1 MKSSRFGQQ
10 DTEMINGSLK
20 IQIILDRSENKRDYC
35 SPKVHEE
42 RNAKDKPSLL
52 SIFAKMEKLMTQ
64 F

>member
-1 MKSSRFGQQ
+1 MNYYSYQ
-10 DTEMINGSLK
+10 ELK
-20 IQIILDRSENKRDYC
+20 AAVMAN
-35 SPKVHEE
+35 PTAEE